1 MSRQVR
7 LAPVGYQRQFV
18 AEEPAPPAQLRVRA
32 DDCREFDGLD
42 EDLDDNL
49 RPARGILAGLLLGAG
64 MWSVI
69 ALLVWLILR

>member
-7 LAPVGYQRQFV
+7 LVPVGYQRRFL

-32 DDCREFDGLD
+32 DECREFDD
-42 EDLDDNL
+42 VDDNL

-64 MWSVI
+64 LWSVI